1 MVSQNM
7 TVMTVF
13 SVNPT
18 CKNSQIANFSM
29 NSDLDGSECFYGYN
43 FNVIHTN
50 NKKKIQTLSWPTD
63 MFLKVLD
70 LSYGS
75 SKKLK
80 SFQDI
85 NKLLYVNFKKCV
97 LMLQDVFLWIE

>member
-7 TVMTVF
+7 TVMTAF

-29 NSDLDGSECFYGYN
+29 NSDLDGSECFQGYN

-50 NKKKIQTLSWPTD
+50 NKKKNSNLELTYRYV
-63 MFLKVLD
+63 FE
-70 LSYGS
+70 GS
-75 SKKLK
+75 RSE
-80 SFQDI
+80 
-85 NKLLYVNFKKCV
+85 
-97 LMLQDVFLWIE
+97 LWILKKVEKFSRYK